1 MTILVTGGAGFIGSN
16 FVIDWLSLHDERVIN
31 VDKLT
36 YAGNLNNLSSVD
48 SNASHVFVK
57 GVVFDVAVDIRKSSP
72 TFGQWVA
79 EVLSAENKKQLW
91 IPEGFAHG
99 FLTLSDTAEF
109 LYKTTDYYNP
119 ELERCLRWDDPEISI
134 RWSTDRDPALSSKD
148 VQAVG
153 LKIAEVFE

>member
-79 EVLSAENKKQLW
+79 E
-91 IPEGFAHG
+91 
-99 FLTLSDTAEF
+99 F